1 MQKRILF
8 LLLFIIPVVVY
19 PQQFNRSGN
28 PIIAN
33 YTPEIYGGNEQTWCI
48 AQDNRGVMY
57 FGSNDNGVLE
67 YDGSIWKSFPLA
79 GNKSVSSLLK
89 GEDGIIYV
97 GSISEFGYL
106 EPQNNGNLKYK
117 SLILLVPDSIRKSL
131 GYIYKIHWL
140 NGKVYFCSSSYIFEY
155 NGSKITPHFLGE
167 QSTNANFL
175 ALQANGNFYINS
187 YLKGLRKFSKGELEL
202 IKNGQEFEKKNV
214 YSIVSIDANTL
225 LIFSNAG
232 FYIYKLDSGVLS
244 PIDTPNR
251 LVKKM
256 TAETAIPYSAIKLSN
271 KDIALGLVASKWLSI
286 LEFTSNLIPV
296 SIANTQTGL
305 HSAQITD
312 VFQYKD
318 APLWATHYDGG
329 ISKVEINSNIRRFAA
344 ESGINESISD
354 IIRFRGVLY
363 IATLNGVYYLSYD
376 ENGIPAF
383 EQVKGITGNVWSL
396 IEFKTSDSNSLL
408 LAGNYVD
415 GVYQIINGTA
425 FNISTPLIKSLN
437 KSKIVDPQCYI
448 LYQSQ
453 YNRKRLYMGM
463 TTGLAY
469 MDWDNGHWVNIDN
482 KLRDSINFEIRSIK
496 EDRKGNL
503 WLATTASGVFCIKA
517 KGSISRYNKSKIENL
532 DNLQF
537 ITLYSKND
545 SLYLLTSKGIY
556 HFDYFEDFFK
566 KGGLIGDKA
575 NLQGIYRLAEISEGY
590 AALCYNTD
598 LNNSSWVEN
607 FVRDTNNHWKSEN
620 RSFKRIPA
628 RWADAIYADKD
639 GVEWFGISKEL
650 YGYDPSVKRS
660 YNAPFCA
667 LVRKVVAKDSS
678 LFDGTYYNIDSSGRR
693 ITSLIQQEFQTPR
706 LSYHYN
712 AMFFN
717 YAAPY
722 FEKEEDITFSHYLEG
737 SDEEGWSHWEKK
749 PEATYTN
756 LREGKYIFHVKA
768 KNIYGDESVEA
779 IYAFEIRPPWY
790 RSILAYVL
798 YVIFFILFVWGI
810 VKWNTRRLIAE
821 KERLEQIVKER
832 TAEVVAQK
840 EEIEDQKEQISAQ
853 NEEITSSIQYASRI
867 QTALLTPN
875 EQINQMF
882 PDNFIL
888 FLPRDIVSGD
898 FYFFAQVGSKKL
910 AVAADCTGHGV
921 PGGFMSMLGVSF
933 LTQIIS
939 EDKTLNAGEILNKL
953 RSLVIKALH
962 QTSEIGGSKDGMDIA
977 LYLFDEEKMTVEF
990 AGANNPLIVI
1000 RDDEII
1006 QVKGDKMPIG
1016 IHLKGEIPFTNN
1028 VVEVQKNDV
1037 LYTFSDGYAD
1047 QFGGENGRKFMI
1059 KNLKELFL
1067 QIHTKPMDEQREIL
1081 DTTLK
1086 NWHGDSPR
1094 IDDVVVIGVRI
1105 V

>member
-1 MQKRILF
+1 
-8 LLLFIIPVVVY
+8 
-19 PQQFNRSGN
+19 
-28 PIIAN
+28 
-33 YTPEIYGGNEQTWCI
+33 
-48 AQDNRGVMY
+48 
-57 FGSNDNGVLE
+57 
-67 YDGSIWKSFPLA
+67 
-79 GNKSVSSLLK
+79 
-89 GEDGIIYV
+89 
-97 GSISEFGYL
+97 
-106 EPQNNGNLKYK
+106 
-117 SLILLVPDSIRKSL
+117 
-131 GYIYKIHWL
+131 
-140 NGKVYFCSSSYIFEY
+140 
-155 NGSKITPHFLGE
+155 
-167 QSTNANFL
+167 
-175 ALQANGNFYINS
+175 
-187 YLKGLRKFSKGELEL
+187 
-202 IKNGQEFEKKNV
+202 
-214 YSIVSIDANTL
+214 
-225 LIFSNAG
+225 
-232 FYIYKLDSGVLS
+232 
-244 PIDTPNR
+244 
-251 LVKKM
+251 
-256 TAETAIPYSAIKLSN
+256 
-271 KDIALGLVASKWLSI
+271 
-286 LEFTSNLIPV
+286 
-296 SIANTQTGL
+296 
-305 HSAQITD
+305 
-312 VFQYKD
+312 
-318 APLWATHYDGG
+318 
-329 ISKVEINSNIRRFAA
+329 
-344 ESGINESISD
+344 
-354 IIRFRGVLY
+354 
-363 IATLNGVYYLSYD
+363 
-376 ENGIPAF
+376 
-383 EQVKGITGNVWSL
+383 
-396 IEFKTSDSNSLL
+396 
-408 LAGNYVD
+408 
-415 GVYQIINGTA
+415 
-425 FNISTPLIKSLN
+425 
-437 KSKIVDPQCYI
+437 
-448 LYQSQ
+448 
-453 YNRKRLYMGM
+453 
-463 TTGLAY
+463 
-469 MDWDNGHWVNIDN
+469 
-482 KLRDSINFEIRSIK
+482 
-496 EDRKGNL
+496 
-503 WLATTASGVFCIKA
+503 
-517 KGSISRYNKSKIENL
+517 
-532 DNLQF
+532 
-537 ITLYSKND
+537 
-545 SLYLLTSKGIY
+545 
-556 HFDYFEDFFK
+556 
-566 KGGLIGDKA
+566 
-575 NLQGIYRLAEISEGY
+575 
-590 AALCYNTD
+590 
-598 LNNSSWVEN
+598 
-607 FVRDTNNHWKSEN
+607 
-620 RSFKRIPA
+620 
-628 RWADAIYADKD
+628 
-639 GVEWFGISKEL
+639 
-650 YGYDPSVKRS
+650 
-660 YNAPFCA
+660 
-667 LVRKVVAKDSS
+667 
-678 LFDGTYYNIDSSGRR
+678 
-693 ITSLIQQEFQTPR
+693 
-706 LSYHYN
+706 N